1 MDRDQPSGGTGT
13 ENDHTHYNEENL
25 MDRAAQSGSEGA
37 FGEDNPDSSLEQ
49 MRRDAQ
55 DAFGGSDAAGGG
67 SSGNGGSSG
76 S

>member
-1 MDRDQPSGGTGT
+1 MDRGQTSGDTGSD
-13 ENDHTHYNEENL
+13 NDHTTYNEEDN

-49 MRRDAQ
+49 MREDAEA
-55 DAFGGSDAAGGG
+55 AFGEAETTDSD
-67 SSGNGGSSG
+67 SSG